1 MKFEFPRF
9 VQSKGYKTIN
19 THELNED
26 IPYNEKNF
34 TKRKRVMKFETKPP
48 N

>member
-1 MKFEFPRF
+1 MKFEFPRS

-19 THELNED
+19 THELNKD
-26 IPYNEKNF
+26 IPYNEKSF

>member
-19 THELNED
+19 THELHEY

-34 TKRKRVMKFETKPP
+34 TKRKRVIKFETKTPD
-48 N
+48 